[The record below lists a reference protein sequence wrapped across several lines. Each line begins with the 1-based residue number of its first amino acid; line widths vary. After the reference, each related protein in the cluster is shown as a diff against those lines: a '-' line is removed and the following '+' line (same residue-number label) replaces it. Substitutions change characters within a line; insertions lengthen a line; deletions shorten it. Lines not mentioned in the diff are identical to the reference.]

1 MPFQSVIT
9 LPFRGRSNVATSKPS
24 ISMSRLHVLS
34 TTLMIKRHFL
44 GLFADNNVHDMQDAG
59 MALMESSDSEI
70 YDNTFTNV
78 KYGIRISVGGSSDC
92 ECG

>member
-1 MPFQSVIT
+1 M
-9 LPFRGRSNVATSKPS
+9 
-24 ISMSRLHVLS
+24 
-34 TTLMIKRHFL
+34 

-59 MALMESSDSEI
+59 MAIMESSDSEI

-78 KYGIRISVGGSSDC
+78 KYGIRISVGGSRNDVYNNVFNNCSDC